1 MPLNIDEAKE
11 LKEHLEI
18 ELAATRVALKQAGRS
33 IFTRWNRIRL
43 SRKAREYEDALSN
56 LERERQI
63 EKDHLEDDLITRMSF
78 LKKAQA

>member
-33 IFTRWNRIRL
+33 IFTRWNCIRL